1 MNSEPI
7 NILLIEDDSENA
19 RMIRELLTEAGTT
32 MFTLNWVDRLSIGLK
47 QLAKG
52 GVDLI
57 LLDLGLPDSQGFDTF
72 TRIYDQAQQL
82 PILVLTGNG
91 DEMLAA
97 MVMQAGAQDYLIK
110 GQINV
115 NILIKAIK
123 YAIERKGLEKVLQ
136 KSHQE
141 LEQRVAERTSELSR
155 VNAELC
161 TEIAKHKQARD
172 ELQKEK
178 EKFRV
183 LTDESPLG
191 VSLISEKGE
200 YNYVNRKFVEMFG
213 YTLKEIPTGRE
224 WFKKAYPD
232 NEYRN
237 KAISAWIATVKET
250 KTGQTSIL
258 IYTVT
263 CKDGSKKVIQF
274 LPVKMDTGEQIV
286 IYEDVTAQGKLKAQ
300 LIQSQKMEAIGRLAG
315 GVAHDFNN
323 IITVINNLAQ
333 LALMTLKQADPL
345 RKDLEEI
352 KKAGDRAASLTCQL
366 LAFSRKQV
374 LQPRVLDLN
383 GVIIDM
389 NSMINRLI
397 GEDVEMKTIL
407 ASELGRIKADQ
418 GQIEQVIMNLVINA
432 RDAMAGAGKIT
443 IETASIYLDEA
454 YACGHGV
461 ELKPGPH
468 VMLRISD
475 TGIGMDTKIKSHIFE
490 PFFTTKEKRGGT
502 GLGLSTI
509 YGIVK
514 QTGGWIWV
522 YSEPGHGTT
531 FKVYLPE
538 IVSKAEPGKRVPAPF
553 KVLDGSETVLV
564 VEDDKTIL
572 NLVRKIL
579 KMYGY
584 NVLEAQDG
592 EDALKVSEAHEDPIH
607 LMLTDVVMPG
617 MNGRELAERI
627 RLLYPNTK
635 VLFMSGYTD
644 DAISHL
650 GVLEPGMEFIE
661 KPFSPESL
669 ALKVRK
675 TLDASRNK

>member
-1 MNSEPI
+1 MNSEPV
-7 NILLIEDDSENA
+7 NILLIEDSPETA
-19 RMIRELLTEAGTT
+19 RFIRERLTEAGTA
-32 MFTLNWVDRLSIGLK
+32 MFTLNWADRLSTGLK
-47 QLAKG
+47 QLANG

-72 TRIYDQAQQL
+72 TRTYDQAWQL

-91 DEMLAA
+91 DEMLADMA
-97 MVMQAGAQDYLIK
+97 MQAGAQDYLIK
-110 GQINV
+110 GQIGG

-136 KSHQE
+136 KSCQE
-141 LEQRVAERTSELSR
+141 LEQGVAERTLELSR
-155 VNAELC
+155 ANVELC
-161 TEIAKHKQARD
+161 TEVAKHKQARD

-178 EKFRV
+178 EKFRI

-191 VSLISEKGE
+191 VSLIDEKGE

-224 WFKKAYPD
+224 WFRKAYPD

-237 KAISAWIATVKET
+237 QAISAWITAVKET
-250 KTGQTSIL
+250 KTGQTNIL

-274 LPVKMDTGEQIV
+274 LPVKMDTGDQIV
-286 IYEDVTAQGKLKAQ
+286 IYEDITTQRKLEAQ

-333 LALMTLKQADPL
+333 LALRTLKQTDPL
-345 RKDLEEI
+345 RQDLEEI
-352 KKAGDRAASLTCQL
+352 KKAGDRAASLTSQL
-366 LAFSRKQV
+366 LTFSRKQV

-383 GVIIDM
+383 RVIIDM
-389 NSMINRLI
+389 NNMIKRLI

-407 ASELGRIKADQ
+407 APELGRINADQ

-432 RDAMAGAGKIT
+432 RDAMPGAGKIT
-443 IETASIYLDEA
+443 IETASIHLDEP
-454 YACGHGV
+454 YACEHGV

-468 VMLRISD
+468 VMLGISD
-475 TGIGMDTKIKSHIFE
+475 TGIGMDKETKSHIFE
-490 PFFTTKEKRGGT
+490 PFFTTKEKGEGT

-522 YSEPGHGTT
+522 YSEPGRGTT

-538 IVSKAEPGKRVPAPF
+538 IVSNAEPGKRVPAPC
-553 KVLDGSETVLV
+553 KVLDGSETLLV

-579 KMYGY
+579 KLYGY
-584 NVLEAQDG
+584 DVLEAQDG
-592 EDALKVSEAHEDPIH
+592 EDALKVIEAHEDPIH
-607 LMLTDVVMPG
+607 LMLTDVIMPG

-627 RLLYPNTK
+627 MLLSPKTK
-635 VLFMSGYTD
+635 VLYMSGYTD

-650 GVLEPGMEFIE
+650 GVLKPGMEFIE
-661 KPFSPESL
+661 KPFTPESL

-675 TLDASRNK
+675 VLDASRNK

>member
-7 NILLIEDDSENA
+7 NILLIEDDSGNA

-32 MFTLNWVDRLSIGLK
+32 MFTLNWADRLSIGLK
-47 QLAKG
+47 QLANG

-389 NSMINRLI
+389 NDMINRLI

-443 IETASIYLDEA
+443 IETARIYLDET
-454 YACGHGV
+454 YACEHGV

-522 YSEPGHGTT
+522 YSEPEHGTT

>member
-7 NILLIEDDSENA
+7 NILLIEDNPEIA
-19 RMIRELLTEAGTT
+19 RLIRELLTETGTA
-32 MFTLNWVDRLSIGLK
+32 MFTLNWADRLSTGLK
-47 QLAKG
+47 QLANG

-72 TRIYDQAQQL
+72 TRTYDQAQQL

-91 DEMLAA
+91 DEMLAGMA
-97 MVMQAGAQDYLIK
+97 MQAGAQDYLIK
-110 GQINV
+110 GQFGG

-136 KSHQE
+136 KSCQE
-141 LEQRVAERTSELSR
+141 LEQRVTERTSELSR
-155 VNAELC
+155 TNEELC

-191 VSLISEKGE
+191 VSLIGEKGE

-213 YTLKEIPTGRE
+213 YTPKEIPTGRE
-224 WFKKAYPD
+224 WFRKAYPD
-232 NEYRN
+232 NEYRHQVISSWIT
-237 KAISAWIATVKET
+237 AIKET

-274 LPVKMDTGEQIV
+274 LPVKMDTGDQIV
-286 IYEDVTAQGKLKAQ
+286 IYEDITAQRKLETQ

-333 LALMTLKQADPL
+333 LSLMTLKQADPL

-352 KKAGDRAASLTCQL
+352 KKAGDRAASLTSQL

-389 NSMINRLI
+389 NSMIKHLI
-397 GEDVEMKTIL
+397 GEDIEIKTIL
-407 ASELGRIKADQ
+407 TPELGRIKADQ

-432 RDAMAGAGKIT
+432 RDAMPGGGKIT
-443 IETASIYLDEA
+443 IETASIHLDEA
-454 YACGHGV
+454 YACEHGV

-468 VMLRISD
+468 VMLGISD
-475 TGIGMDTKIKSHIFE
+475 TGIGMDKKTKSHIFE
-490 PFFTTKEKRGGT
+490 PFFTTKEKGGGT

-514 QTGGWIWV
+514 QTEGWIWV
-522 YSEPGHGTT
+522 YSEPGQGTT

-538 IVSKAEPGKRVPAPF
+538 VVSKAEPGKSVLVPF

-572 NLVRKIL
+572 NLTRKIL
-579 KMYGY
+579 KLYGY
-584 NVLEAQDG
+584 NVLVAQDW
-592 EDALKVSEAHEDPIH
+592 EDALKVSEAHKDPIH

-627 RLLYPNTK
+627 TLLYPKTK

-675 TLDASRNK
+675 VLDSSRNK